1 MTTLKKEDMKSR
13 TIMSSSLK
21 VLITGGSGM
30 VGMNLAECAPDD
42 IELLAPSSKELDL
55 LSKASIKEYLLKER
69 PNLIIHAAGIVGG
82 IRANINYPVRFLSA
96 NTEMANNLFGLA
108 AELEVTYVLN
118 LGSSCMYPVNGQ
130 NPLKED
136 LILTDYLEPTNEG
149 YAIAK
154 IFAQRLCA
162 YINREKG
169 NKNYK
174 TIIPCNLYGKYD
186 KFDSDWGHMI
196 PAVIKKIHEAN
207 SEQKDS
213 VEIWGDGEARR
224 EFMLAED
231 LAKYIWQLVDN
242 IDSVPELMNVG
253 LGFDYSINEYY
264 QEIAKVVGYEGGYT
278 HDLSKPVGM
287 KRKVVDVSRM
297 KGVLPLTSTSLEEG
311 LKKTYDYYMTNFN
324 MYEKD

>member
-1 MTTLKKEDMKSR
+1 MKSK
-13 TIMSSSLK
+13 TILSSSLK

-30 VGMNLAECAPDD
+30 VGMNLIECAPEY
-42 IELLAPSSKELDL
+42 IKLLAPSSNELNL
-55 LSKASIKEYLLKER
+55 LSKACIKDYLLKES
-69 PNLIIHAAGIVGG
+69 PDLIIHAAGIVGG

-96 NTEMANNLFGLA
+96 NTEMANNLFGIA
-108 AELEVTYVLN
+108 AELEVTYLLN
-118 LGSSCMYPVNGQ
+118 LGSSCMYPVKGE
-130 NPLKED
+130 NPLKEE

-162 YINREKG
+162 YINAEKG

-174 TIIPCNLYGKYD
+174 TLIPCNLYGKYD
-186 KFDSDWGHMI
+186 KFDSEWGHMI
-196 PAVIKKIHEAN
+196 PAVIKKIHEAK
-207 SEQKDS
+207 SEQRDT

-231 LAKYIWQLVDN
+231 FARYIWQLVDN

-253 LGFDYSINEYY
+253 LGFDYSINDYY
-264 QEIAKVVGYEGGYT
+264 QKIAKVVGYEGDFT

-287 KRKVVDVSRM
+287 KRKVVDIFRM
-297 KGVLPLTSTSLEEG
+297 KAVLPLTSTSLEEG
-311 LKKTYDYYMTNFN
+311 LKKTFDYYMTKYN
-324 MYEKD
+324 MHEKE

>member
-1 MTTLKKEDMKSR
+1 MKSK
-13 TIMSSSLK
+13 TILSSSLK

-30 VGMNLAECAPDD
+30 VGMNLIECAPEY
-42 IELLAPSSKELDL
+42 IKLLAPSSNELNL
-55 LSKASIKEYLLKER
+55 LSKACIKDYLLKES
-69 PNLIIHAAGIVGG
+69 PDLIIHAAGIVGG

-96 NTEMANNLFGLA
+96 NTEMANNLFGIA
-108 AELEVTYVLN
+108 AELEVTYLLN
-118 LGSSCMYPVNGQ
+118 LGSSCMYPVKGE
-130 NPLKED
+130 NPLKEE

-162 YINREKG
+162 YINHEKG

-174 TIIPCNLYGKYD
+174 TLIPCNLYGKYD
-186 KFDSDWGHMI
+186 KFDSEWGHMI
-196 PAVIKKIHEAN
+196 PAVIKKIHEAKR
-207 SEQKDS
+207 EQRDT

-231 LAKYIWQLVDN
+231 LARYIWQLVDN

-253 LGFDYSINEYY
+253 LGFDYSINDYY
-264 QEIAKVVGYEGGYT
+264 QKIAKVVGYEGDFT

-287 KRKVVDVSRM
+287 KRKVVDIFRM
-297 KGVLPLTSTSLEEG
+297 KAVLPLTSTSLEEG
-311 LKKTYDYYMTNFN
+311 LKKTFDYYMTKYN
-324 MYEKD
+324 MHEKE

>member
-1 MTTLKKEDMKSR
+1 MKSK
-13 TIMSSSLK
+13 TILSSSLK

-30 VGMNLAECAPDD
+30 VGMNLIECAPEH
-42 IELLAPSSKELDL
+42 IKLLAPSSNELNL
-55 LSKASIKEYLLKER
+55 LSKACIKDYLFKES
-69 PNLIIHAAGIVGG
+69 PDLIIHAAGIVGG

-96 NTEMANNLFGLA
+96 NTEMANNLFGIA
-108 AELEVTYVLN
+108 AELEVTYLLN
-118 LGSSCMYPVNGQ
+118 LGSSCMYPVKGE
-130 NPLKED
+130 NPLKEE

-162 YINREKG
+162 YINHEKG

-174 TIIPCNLYGKYD
+174 ALIPCNLYGKYD
-186 KFDSDWGHMI
+186 KFDSEWGHMI
-196 PAVIKKIHEAN
+196 PAVIKKIHEAK
-207 SEQKDS
+207 SEQRDT

-231 LAKYIWQLVDN
+231 LARYIWQLVDN

-253 LGFDYSINEYY
+253 LGFDYSINDYY
-264 QEIAKVVGYEGGYT
+264 QKIAKVVGYEGDFT

-287 KRKVVDVSRM
+287 KRKVVDIFRM
-297 KGVLPLTSTSLEEG
+297 KSVLPLTSTSLEEG
-311 LKKTYDYYMTNFN
+311 LKNTFDYYMTKYN
-324 MYEKD
+324 MHEKD

>member
-1 MTTLKKEDMKSR
+1 MKSK
-13 TIMSSSLK
+13 TILSSSLK

-30 VGMNLAECAPDD
+30 VGMNLIECAPEH
-42 IELLAPSSKELDL
+42 IKLLAPSSNELNL
-55 LSKASIKEYLLKER
+55 LSKACIKDYLLKES
-69 PNLIIHAAGIVGG
+69 PDLIIHAAGIVGG

-96 NTEMANNLFGLA
+96 NTEMANNLFGIA
-108 AELEVTYVLN
+108 AELEVTYLLN
-118 LGSSCMYPVNGQ
+118 LGSSCMYPVKGE
-130 NPLKED
+130 NPLKEE

-162 YINREKG
+162 YINHEKG

-174 TIIPCNLYGKYD
+174 TLIPCNLYGKYD
-186 KFDSDWGHMI
+186 KFDSEWGHMI
-196 PAVIKKIHEAN
+196 PAVIKKIHEAK
-207 SEQKDS
+207 SEQRDT

-231 LAKYIWQLVDN
+231 LARYIWQLVDN

-253 LGFDYSINEYY
+253 LGFDYSINDYY
-264 QEIAKVVGYEGGYT
+264 QKIAKVVGYEGDFT

-287 KRKVVDVSRM
+287 KRKVVDIFRM
-297 KGVLPLTSTSLEEG
+297 KSVLPLTSTSLEEG
-311 LKKTYDYYMTNFN
+311 LKNTFDYYMTKYN
-324 MYEKD
+324 MHEKD